1 MKLLLEECQDSFLLD
16 PDLSADSCAEVEKDR
31 GAEGTE
37 QDKDETNQSSSK
49 AAQFDGFKSKK
60 LVRVVEDH
68 SETHEGGAEKDG
80 DPEDQD
86 HDALEVPEGGVK
98 EAHVEGHKDV
108 HNQVLVPEHN

>member
-49 AAQFDGFKSKK
+49 AAQFD
-60 LVRVVEDH
+60 
-68 SETHEGGAEKDG
+68 
-80 DPEDQD
+80 
-86 HDALEVPEGGVK
+86 
-98 EAHVEGHKDV
+98 
-108 HNQVLVPEHN
+108 